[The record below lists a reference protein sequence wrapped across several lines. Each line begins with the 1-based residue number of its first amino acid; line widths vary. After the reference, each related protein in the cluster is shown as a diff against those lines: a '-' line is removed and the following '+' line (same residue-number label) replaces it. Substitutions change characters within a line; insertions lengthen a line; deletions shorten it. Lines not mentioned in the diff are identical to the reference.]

1 VPQVELLEKLLSPI
15 FHLRQEDDENSDFE
29 EAVEDAFEDAGEAI
43 ADAFDDAGNALA
55 PHTKPKN
62 QNDLD
67 ENELFAMIAEILIGF
82 GIMCE
87 LVGTFF
93 LFTAWNSITG
103 FVLALGSTGLYVWAV
118 LKYVDAIN
126 EPTAATAFR
135 SWQINYIMFW
145 AALIVSLIYVGI
157 SFATISS
164 IWMII
169 AGFVG
174 LAAQAA
180 GVVLGYRIKNIWFH
194 YDPTGSQAEKDF
206 DYFKWSDRETEG
218 SKINEEINEA
228 FEEAGEDIEEAF
240 EGEERL
246 IADF

>member
-1 VPQVELLEKLLSPI
+1 VPQVELLEKLLAPI
-15 FHLRQEDDENSDFE
+15 FHLRQEDDENDVGDDIE
-29 EAVEDAFEDAGEAI
+29 EAFEDAGEAI
-43 ADAFDDAGNALA
+43 SDAFDDVGNALA

-67 ENELFAMIAEILIGF
+67 ENELWAMIAEILIGF

-87 LVGTFF
+87 LVGSFF
-93 LFTAWNSITG
+93 FFTAWNHITG
-103 FVLALGSTGLYVWAV
+103 FVLALGSTGMYVWAV

-145 AALIVSLIYVGI
+145 TVLVVSLIYVGI
-157 SFATISS
+157 SFASLAS
-164 IWMII
+164 IYMII

-180 GVVLGYRIKNIWFH
+180 GVVLGFRIKNIWYH
-194 YDPTGSQAEKDF
+194 YDPSGSQAEKDF